1 MGYDAPN
8 LVLIFRKVYPDL
20 YAPDA
25 NLNFIASISW
35 FEMWWNWIWWQK
47 FTCIITK
54 NTILR
59 RNFQGFIA
67 IWIDFKLFPI
77 QSISS
82 LLDSWIQRNSVAID
96 FLCMINILFE
106 VKTLFLF
113 KIKMIC
119 RIRRNFPENIGK
131 SKFTKNLQVFSFCWV
146 NGMSFLRVHL
156 SPFDWVFSPLYCIL
170 WNNLVNFIS
179 IYGNKSRTKDSITKY
194 RQH

>member
-77 QSISS
+77 QLISS
-82 LLDSWIQRNSVAID
+82 LLDSWFQRNSIAIE

-119 RIRRNFPENIGK
+119 WIRRNFPENIGK
-131 SKFTKNLQVFSFCWV
+131 SKFTKNLQVFSFCRV

-156 SPFDWVFSPLYCIL
+156 SPFDWAFSPLYCIL